1 VQAISGAAGQGRR
14 SSVRAQMLPVQRSE
28 PLASRRG
35 HGDSPGRMKKLL
47 LVAVAL
53 LVLVVGAAGAF
64 VLSLDARANAPGPGG
79 EIVELEV
86 PKGANARSVASQL
99 EKAGLISDTTLFR
112 YVVWK
117 RGGLKLK
124 AGRFRLPRSASA
136 FQLADALEQSPLAED
151 EPFVVV
157 EGWRLRDVDAALAAA
172 GRADAGAYLKA
183 TASGD
188 GYRAPF
194 PLPKGTLEGY
204 LYPETYMLPKG
215 KVDVR
220 QLVQKQL
227 DEFAAR
233 IWTPLQADIKAAGR
247 SLHEVVT
254 MASML
259 EREEP
264 TPSNRPLVAGIL
276 WKRLDRGWPLGVDA
290 TSRYE
295 LAEWND
301 RKAFLAKLRDK
312 DDPYNTRYRKGLPPT
327 PIGAPTRASFE
338 AALKPMESEYLYYLH
353 DANKVLHPSRNAEEH
368 EALRKQYDVY

>member
-1 VQAISGAAGQGRR
+1 MKKLVVAVLLLLMLVLGAAG
-14 SSVRAQMLPVQRSE
+14 V
-28 PLASRRG
+28 
-35 HGDSPGRMKKLL
+35 
-47 LVAVAL
+47 
-53 LVLVVGAAGAF
+53 F
-64 VLSLDARANAPGPGG
+64 VFSLDSRANAPGPGG
-79 EIVELEV
+79 DDVELEV
-86 PKGANARSVASQL
+86 PKGANARSVAAQL
-99 EKAGLISDTTLFR
+99 EKAGLIDDTTLFR

-117 RGGLKLK
+117 RGGFKLK
-124 AGRFRLPRSASA
+124 AGKFRLSKSASA

-172 GRADAGAYLKA
+172 GRADPGAYLKA
-183 TASGD
+183 ASHAD
-188 GYRAPF
+188 GYKAPF
-194 PLPKGTLEGY
+194 PLPDGTLEGY
-204 LYPETYMLPKG
+204 LYPETYNLPKG
-215 KVDVR
+215 KVDVK

-227 DEFAAR
+227 DQFAAR
-233 IWTPLQADIKAAGR
+233 VWTPLEADLKGGKR

-264 TPSNRPLVAGIL
+264 TPANRPLVAGIL
-276 WKRLDRGWPLGVDA
+276 WKRIDQGWPLGVDA

-301 RKAFLAKLRDK
+301 RKEFLVKLRDR
-312 DDPYNTRYRKGLPPT
+312 DDPYNSRYRKGLPPT
-327 PIGAPTRASFE
+327 PIGAPTRVSLE
-338 AALKPMESEYLYYLH
+338 AALKPTPSEFLYYLH

>member
-1 VQAISGAAGQGRR
+1 
-14 SSVRAQMLPVQRSE
+14 
-28 PLASRRG
+28 
-35 HGDSPGRMKKLL
+35 MKKLV
-47 LVAVAL
+47 VAVLLL
-53 LVLVVGAAGAF
+53 LVLVLGAAGVF
-64 VLSLDARANAPGPGG
+64 VFSLDSRANAKGPGG
-79 EIVELEV
+79 DDVELEV
-86 PKGANARSVASQL
+86 PKGANARSVATQL

-117 RGGLKLK
+117 RGGFKLK
-124 AGRFRLPRSASA
+124 AGKFRLSKSASA

-157 EGWRLRDVDAALAAA
+157 EGWRLRDVDAALVAA
-172 GRADAGAYLKA
+172 GRADPGAYLKA
-183 TASGD
+183 ASHAD
-188 GYRAPF
+188 GYKAPF
-194 PLPKGTLEGY
+194 PLPDGTLEGY
-204 LYPETYMLPKG
+204 LYPETYNLPKG
-215 KVDVR
+215 KVDVK

-227 DEFAAR
+227 DQFAAR
-233 IWTPLQADIKAAGR
+233 VWTPLEADLKAGKR

-276 WKRLDRGWPLGVDA
+276 WKRIDQGWPLGVDA

-301 RKAFLAKLRDK
+301 RKEFLVKLRDR
-312 DDPYNTRYRKGLPPT
+312 DDPYNSRYRKGLPPT
-327 PIGAPTRASFE
+327 PIGAPTRVSLE
-338 AALKPMESEYLYYLH
+338 AALKPTPSEYLYYLH
-353 DANKVLHPSRNAEEH
+353 DSNKVLHPSRNAEEH